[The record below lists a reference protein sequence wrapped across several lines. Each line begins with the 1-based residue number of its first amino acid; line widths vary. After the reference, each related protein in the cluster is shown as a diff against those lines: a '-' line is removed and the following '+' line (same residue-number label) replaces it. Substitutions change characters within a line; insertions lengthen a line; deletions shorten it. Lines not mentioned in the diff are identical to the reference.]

1 MSTEIPNH
9 IHYIIPQ
16 IRGEYINSLTN
27 WEMGLYTSPKLDSYT
42 LSGKLLAM
50 AGHMGKNF
58 LVSEIVDSPSI
69 PLCYRPRVNCIISVL
84 LDTSEVIQA
93 DQNLVFTAPSVL
105 ANILRMLIV
114 QIGRL
119 TLVDFGDDR
128 AIHMD
133 RSADVMDASIAFRS
147 FGVGAFQDCDA
158 QQQNMLAGLWQK
170 MHFVGRWCKCTQC
183 VPRRFG
189 CSQ

>member
-1 MSTEIPNH
+1 MFTEIPKH
-9 IHYIIPQ
+9 IHHIIPQ
-16 IRGEYINSLTN
+16 IRSEYLTSLTN

-50 AGHMGKNF
+50 AGHMGKNL

-84 LDTSEVIQA
+84 LDTSDMIQV
-93 DQNLVFTAPSVL
+93 DQNLVFTAPGFL

-119 TLVDFGDDR
+119 TLVDVGDDK
-128 AIHMD
+128 AVHMD

-147 FGVGAFQDCDA
+147 VGVGAFQDCDA

-183 VPRRFG
+183 IQRRFV
-189 CSQ
+189 CV